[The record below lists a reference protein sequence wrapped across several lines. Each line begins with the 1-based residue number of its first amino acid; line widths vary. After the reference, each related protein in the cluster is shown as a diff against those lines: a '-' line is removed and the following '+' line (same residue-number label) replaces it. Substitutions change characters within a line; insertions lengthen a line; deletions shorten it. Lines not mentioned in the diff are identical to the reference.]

1 MLVEVVVVM
10 WETKR
15 RARETFAASSG
26 CSGGK
31 LKVTISKKKRS
42 KSNISTMCGCV
53 VNVTGT
59 QTRAG
64 KCDGYAGVR
73 VGVHAIVPF
82 KYPYPS
88 GGLTGYVTLVLK
100 KKSM

>member
-42 KSNISTMCGCV
+42 KSNISTMCGCGGRAHRGGGV
-53 VNVTGT
+53 DVGD
-59 QTRAG
+59 QT
-64 KCDGYAGVR
+64 
-73 VGVHAIVPF
+73 
-82 KYPYPS
+82 
-88 GGLTGYVTLVLK
+88 
-100 KKSM
+100 